1 MKNYLLFI
9 GSLLMFSM
17 NIFSQKIEKIKLTKL
32 EIPKEYKLTENSQC
46 KSIQANLLFK
56 NPEMYQMIYGKIK
69 SKEIQ
74 NFESSQD
81 SGSILY
87 LEFEKDFESENFI
100 KGLIWGKSK
109 KPTDGNPEEIFVK
122 KNTVIIWSFEKE
134 SVLKELSKKKI
145 ELEMK

>member
-17 NIFSQKIEKIKLTKL
+17 NIFSQKIEKIKLTEL

-56 NPEMYQMIYGKIK
+56 NPEMYEMIYGKIK

-87 LEFEKDFESENFI
+87 LKFENDFENENFI

-109 KPTDGNPEEIFVK
+109 KPTNGNPEEIFIK

>member
-17 NIFSQKIEKIKLTKL
+17 NIFSQKIEKIKLTEL

-56 NPEMYQMIYGKIK
+56 NPEMYEMIYGKIK

-74 NFESSQD
+74 NFKSSQD

-87 LEFEKDFESENFI
+87 LKFENDFENENFI

-109 KPTDGNPEEIFVK
+109 KPTNGNPEEIFIK

>member
-17 NIFSQKIEKIKLTKL
+17 NIFSQKIEKIKLTEL

-56 NPEMYQMIYGKIK
+56 NPEMYEMIYGKIK

-87 LEFEKDFESENFI
+87 LKFENDFENENFI

-109 KPTDGNPEEIFVK
+109 KPTNGNPEEIFIK

-134 SVLKELSKKKI
+134 SLLKELSKKKI

>member
-1 MKNYLLFI
+1 
-9 GSLLMFSM
+9 
-17 NIFSQKIEKIKLTKL
+17 
-32 EIPKEYKLTENSQC
+32 
-46 KSIQANLLFK
+46 
-56 NPEMYQMIYGKIK
+56 MYEMIYGKIK

-87 LEFEKDFESENFI
+87 LKFENDFENENFI

-109 KPTDGNPEEIFVK
+109 KPTNGNPEEIFIK